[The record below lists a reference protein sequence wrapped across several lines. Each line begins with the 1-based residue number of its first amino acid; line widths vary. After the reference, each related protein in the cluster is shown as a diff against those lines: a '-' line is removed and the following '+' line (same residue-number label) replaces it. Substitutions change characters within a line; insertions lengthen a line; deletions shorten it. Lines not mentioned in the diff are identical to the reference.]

1 MEIEIGSERVS
12 NRLTVVSWWAKRT
25 FLRELLEPEAPEKMG
40 RCEGEDLSE
49 GLRKL
54 GDREGAGASVDAAAV
69 GVGVGVGT
77 ADGAG
82 AGAGAGAAVS
92 AGTGAG
98 AGLAAETDAG
108 KEDVVS
114 GEWSRLRDHVTRS

>member
-54 GDREGAGASVDAAAV
+54 AWRQRGGRSERRRS
-69 GVGVGVGT
+69 
-77 ADGAG
+77 
-82 AGAGAGAAVS
+82 
-92 AGTGAG
+92 
-98 AGLAAETDAG
+98 
-108 KEDVVS
+108 S
-114 GEWSRLRDHVTRS
+114 GWRWRWRWHC